1 MGLKRGH
8 SNPTSFQGSDVLIDE
23 MQNERLTQIENRLR
37 QVEDAV
43 VELAVLTRFVKVIA
57 VFIAAGLGMDL
68 TEVL

>member
-1 MGLKRGH
+1 M
-8 SNPTSFQGSDVLIDE
+8 IDE
-23 MQNERLTQIENRLR
+23 LQNERLTQIENRLR

-43 VELAVLTRFVKVIA
+43 LELAVLTRFVKVIA